1 MHATNAFPAESVAT
15 VCALVEE
22 EAKGRVTR
30 QARFE
35 VLVPDQNS
43 TPPVHCRHGVQAA
56 AFGALEK
63 DPDAH
68 AAQVRSIVAVGALV
82 TKFPAVQVVHEKQL
96 VAFVMSLKVPLPQG
110 RQVLSVVAV
119 PCWFT
124 DVPN

>member
-1 MHATNAFPAESVAT
+1 M
-15 VCALVEE
+15 
-22 EAKGRVTR
+22 
-30 QARFE
+30 
-35 VLVPDQNS
+35 PDQNS